1 MAKWQMWTIAFHV
14 IATKEGLDCVEIRS
28 EEAKNNEEGKEAMVV
43 KQVLPADWVHANR
56 VSA

>member
-1 MAKWQMWTIAFHV
+1 MSKWQLWTIAFHA

-28 EEAKNNEEGKEAMVV
+28 EENKADNMKESMIAKLK
-43 KQVLPADWVHANR
+43 LPCDWTQANR